1 MSKVIFKRKSTDEIE
16 NLEVQDGSLIFN
28 TETGAIFMDYG
39 TKRISIFDNLYPI
52 GSIIIRDNDV
62 DMSNY
67 LGFTWTKVFAGKV
80 LVGVDS
86 TDNDFKTVGKTGG
99 SKDLQEHTHYTVANN
114 AGTTELTGSNT
125 IGKWAVSGT
134 SDLPY
139 SLRGRADNPTNGL
152 TSKAG
157 TGNSGNLQPYQVV
170 AYWKRIS

>member
-1 MSKVIFKRKSTDEIE
+1 MSKVIFKRKNTNEIE
-16 NLEVQDGSLIFN
+16 NLKVQDGSLIFN

-52 GSIIIRDNDV
+52 GSIIIRDNDI

-99 SKDLQEHTHYTVANN
+99 EKTHTLTVNEMPSHGHSTAVVYPYTAGADHTCTPNASKDRT
-114 AGTTELTGSNT
+114 GTAWDVVDKTGGDKPHN
-125 IGKWAVSGT
+125 
-134 SDLPY
+134 
-139 SLRGRADNPTNGL
+139 
-152 TSKAG
+152 
-157 TGNSGNLQPYQVV
+157 NLQPYQVV
-170 AYWKRIS
+170 AYWKRIL